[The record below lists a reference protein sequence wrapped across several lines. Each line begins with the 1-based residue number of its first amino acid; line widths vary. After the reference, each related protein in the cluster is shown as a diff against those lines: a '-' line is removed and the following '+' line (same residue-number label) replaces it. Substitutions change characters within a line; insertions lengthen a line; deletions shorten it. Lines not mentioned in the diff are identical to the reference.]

1 MDLIQHPLDLSAA
14 DLALLTR
21 VPIAVARL
29 DLEKRRWRGLGA
41 DGREFGFDLDHPLHD
56 GAVVCATTSHAY
68 VIAQA
73 PEPVLEI
80 ALGDAETSA
89 RLGWKIG
96 NLHFPI
102 EITPTAV
109 RVTDDP
115 ALRQMLEREQIP
127 FVEKTAVFQ
136 PLKGLPHAHH

>member
-1 MDLIQHPLDLSAA
+1 MDLIHHPLDQSAA
-14 DLALLTR
+14 DLAPLPR
-21 VPIAVARL
+21 IPITVARL
-29 DLEKRRWRGLGA
+29 DLEKRRWRGLAA
-41 DGREFGFDLDHPLHD
+41 DGREFGFDLHHPLHH
-56 GAVVCATTSHAY
+56 GAAVFATASHAY

-80 ALGDAETSA
+80 ALGDAEASA

-102 EITPTAV
+102 EINPTAV
-109 RVTDDP
+109 RVIDDP

-127 FVEKTAVFQ
+127 FAEKTAVFQ